1 MAGHR
6 TKIAKL
12 PLKTTKPAP
21 LVKPS
26 PEQEE
31 ENEAA
36 FFKEFRSVLDGL
48 YDYQEMIEMTGDMF
62 KETSSRTLEE
72 LFEELKDW
80 KPMIT
85 PKAWRNLMR
94 EQRDGHSEECAKAIM
109 SMSKGIEKMMKRE
122 TGKKA

>member
-1 MAGHR
+1 MAGRR

-12 PLKTTKPAP
+12 PLRTTKPAP
-21 LVKPS
+21 PAKVS

-36 FFKEFRSVLDGL
+36 FFKEFRSVLDEL

-72 LFEELKDW
+72 LYEKLKDW

-85 PKAWRNLMR
+85 IKNWRKLMR

-109 SMSKGIEKMMKRE
+109 SMTKGIEKMMKKE
-122 TGKKA
+122 TGKKS